1 MDRACVWAVGL
12 DSGSGGRCGAW
23 GAGRCCSRLSH
34 ALDKGGVSMPGAV
47 AQNGASSSGQ
57 GVLGVADPQGQP
69 GRAWSGSEQ
78 GGSGGCSPFPRCP

>member
-1 MDRACVWAVGL
+1 MGRACVWAVGL
-12 DSGSGGRCGAW
+12 DSGPRRKVW
-23 GAGRCCSRLSH
+23 GLGCREMLLQAEPRAGQ
-34 ALDKGGVSMPGAV
+34 GGVSTPGAV
-47 AQNGASSSGQ
+47 AQSGASSSGQ